1 MMRRGAVHA
10 FGLWLIVAAVS
21 PAWAGDESAPDAATL
36 ALPATPLPFSEFASA
51 PARERFIALQAEA
64 RAGDLPD
71 PGDLAGQ
78 RRFYQRYN
86 DTRLAE
92 VRRAYDAEVHETT
105 LGGVSVH
112 RVTPRGHRAT
122 KGGRV
127 LVNLHGGGFM
137 WGAGSGALVEAMP
150 VAVVAGMPV
159 VTVDYRLAPE
169 HPYPAAVDDVEAV
182 YRALLKDHRAQD
194 IGLYGCSAGGM
205 LAAQAVARILTRG
218 LPAPGAVATLCGTG
232 VPFSGDALTLG
243 QIATGAAPMR
253 QGDLQRLPY
262 LRTARLDDP
271 VAFPGNDAAL
281 LARFPPT
288 LLMAGSRDF
297 SVSSLTTMHR
307 RLLGAGVDA
316 DLVVFDGL
324 WHAFL
329 VFPDLPESKEAYT
342 LIARFFD
349 RHLGD
354 AHR

>member
-1 MMRRGAVHA
+1 MRRGAVRA
-10 FGLWLIVAAVS
+10 FGVWLIATAMS
-21 PAWAGDESAPDAATL
+21 PAWAGDESATDAATL

-51 PARERFIALQAEA
+51 AARQRFIALQAEA

-71 PGDLAGQ
+71 PGDLAEQ
-78 RRFYQRYN
+78 RGFYQRYN

-92 VRRAYDAEVHETT
+92 VRGAYDAEVRETT
-105 LGGVSVH
+105 LGGVPVH
-112 RVTPRGHRAT
+112 VVTPRGHRET

-127 LVNLHGGGFM
+127 LVNLHGGAFM
-137 WGAGSGALVEAMP
+137 WGAGSGALVEAIP
-150 VAVVAGMPV
+150 VAVVAGTPV

-169 HPYPAAVDDVEAV
+169 HPYPAAVDDVETV
-182 YRALLKDHRAQD
+182 YRALLKDHSPED

-205 LAAQAVARILTRG
+205 LAAQAVARILTQG
-218 LPAPGAVATLCGTG
+218 LPTPGAVATLCGTG

-243 QIATGAAPMR
+243 QIATGAAPMQ
-253 QGDLQRLPY
+253 QGDLRRLPY
-262 LRTARLDDP
+262 LRTTRLDDP
-271 VAFPGNDAAL
+271 VAFPGNAPAL

-316 DLVVFDGL
+316 ELVVFDGL

-349 RHLGD
+349 RHLG
-354 AHR
+354 AARR